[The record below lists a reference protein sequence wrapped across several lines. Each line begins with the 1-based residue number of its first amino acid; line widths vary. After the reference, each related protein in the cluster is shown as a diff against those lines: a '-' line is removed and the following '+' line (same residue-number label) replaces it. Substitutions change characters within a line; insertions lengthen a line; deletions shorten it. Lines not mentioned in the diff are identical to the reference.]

1 MNRIEAISTAD
12 ESWATLVPAIR
23 VASTEKEDLNEA
35 HELSKRQSE
44 TGGSQKRKGLGI
56 LVERSSAGRSNPAKT
71 HRHWNAGRLANR
83 VCRPIRS
90 RCHPLRDQPTNP
102 STSHQKHQFRDACK
116 SLSPTRVAGHFQQ
129 DQADARSG
137 GRGSQIVFDAG
148 DLRGLVKEMDS
159 PTMACMSIEG
169 HQGDR
174 RGEMAQESLFSENWC
189 SASAGQQGEDQKHHE
204 CTLFSC
210 DQVGVDREESNHE
223 CSPERTTA
231 ESTRRSDS
239 GRNHGIPQ
247 GIARST
253 PDDDRIGCF
262 HWAAP
267 RRTDR
272 ASVARRGFRESCLAH
287 SSICGGNGGRCAEN
301 GGFSERRSAG
311 RANGRIALGMET
323 AFSVPRSG
331 RLGIC
336 LSAHE
341 RPTTLL
347 AGDAVAVLRQA
358 GFATCQGDEASLVSH
373 ISAHFWDVVE
383 RERRVSKGCA
393 GTVAPCESQSHDRRL
408 HTGSRSAEAR
418 GAGEFGQTDSERR
431 GFGDQAGLSGS
442 NWIMK
447 KRGDFAEALYF
458 VGVPD
463 GI

>member
-12 ESWATLVPAIR
+12 QSWATLVPAIR
-23 VASTEKEDLNEA
+23 VASTEMEDLNEA

-44 TGGSQKRKGLGI
+44 TGGSQKRKGLGV

-71 HRHWNAGRLANR
+71 HRHRNPGRLANR
-83 VCRPIRS
+83 VCRPSRS
-90 RCHPLRDQPTNP
+90 RCHPLRDQSTNP
-102 STSHQKHQFRDACK
+102 STSHQKHQFRDARK

-129 DQADARSG
+129 DQADARCS
-137 GRGSQIVFDAG
+137 GRGSQIVLDAG
-148 DLRGLVKEMDS
+148 DLRGLFKEVDS

-189 SASAGQQGEDQKHHE
+189 SASAGQQGEDQKHYE
-204 CTLFSC
+204 CALFSC

-223 CSPERTTA
+223 CSPERETA

-247 GIARST
+247 GIARSA
-253 PDDDRIGCF
+253 PDDDRVGCF

-272 ASVARRGFRESCLAH
+272 ASVAGRGFRKSSVAYP
-287 SSICGGNGGRCAEN
+287 SICSGNGGRCAEN
-301 GGFSERRSAG
+301 GSVSERRPAG

-323 AFSVPRSG
+323 PFSVRKSR
-331 RLGIC
+331 RLAIC

-347 AGDAVAVLRQA
+347 ARHAVAVLRQA
-358 GFATCQGDEASLVSH
+358 GLGTCRVTKQVSYHTFRHTFGTLLNANGENPKVVQELLRHASLRVTT
-373 ISAHFWDVVE
+373 DVYMQAVGPQK
-383 RERRVSKGCA
+383 REA
-393 GTVAPCESQSHDRRL
+393 QSNLVKLVR
-408 HTGSRSAEAR
+408 R
-418 GAGEFGQTDSERR
+418 GAVSEIKP
-431 GFGDQAGLSGS
+431 A
-442 NWIMK
+442 
-447 KRGDFAEALYF
+447 
-458 VGVPD
+458 
-463 GI
+463 